1 MVPKMAMTIPKAAIK
16 LPLRAVAGF
25 PKNFKPAIK
34 VTEAI
39 R

>member
-1 MVPKMAMTIPKAAIK
+1 MVAKMAKPIPKAAIK
-16 LPLRAVAGF
+16 LPLRAVAGL
-25 PKNFKPAIK
+25 PKNFKPSIN